1 MAQRDSAGGT
11 DGTTAGSGDI
21 ARSLELLWGTGD
33 RPARGPRPALTLDRI
48 VTAAVEI
55 ADAEGLAAL
64 SMRRLATDL
73 GTGTMSLYRYVP
85 GKAEL
90 LDLML
95 DHVLGE
101 SPAVPDGTAGDEP
114 ADWRAALGALA
125 RSYLEQLR
133 RHPWLL
139 KVNQARTVLG
149 PNAVRG
155 LERALGGIRGMG
167 LSDAELISTIITVN
181 SFVEGIAR
189 ARLHTSEASRE
200 TGLSDDDFW
209 ENQRPY
215 LERAMLSGDYPL
227 MAALSDDAFD
237 YGTDHF
243 AFGLQRLIDGF
254 EVLVERRSGK
264 RRSAE

>member
-1 MAQRDSAGGT
+1 MAQRDAAGGT
-11 DGTTAGSGDI
+11 DGTTAGSGDV
-21 ARSLELLWGTGD
+21 ARSLELLWGAGD

-48 VTAAVEI
+48 ITAAVGI
-55 ADAEGLAAL
+55 ADAEGLTAL

-101 SPAVPDGTAGDEP
+101 PPADDGTTDGEP
-114 ADWRAALGALA
+114 ADWRAALGAMA
-125 RSYLEQLR
+125 HAHLEQLR

-149 PNAVRG
+149 PNALRG
-155 LERALGGIRGMG
+155 LERSLAGIRGMG
-167 LSDAELISTIITVN
+167 LPDTELISTIITVN
-181 SFVEGIAR
+181 SFVEGVAR
-189 ARLHTSEASRE
+189 TRLHISEAARE
-200 TGLSDDDFW
+200 TGVSDDDFW
-209 ENQRPY
+209 EHQRPY

-227 MAALSDDAFD
+227 MAALSEDAFGQ
-237 YGTDHF
+237 GTDHF
-243 AFGLQRLIDGF
+243 AFGLRRLIDGF
-254 EVLVERRSGK
+254 EALVRRRAGG
-264 RRSAE
+264 

>member
-1 MAQRDSAGGT
+1 MTKSVSAGGA
-11 DGTTAGSGDI
+11 DGTATGSGDI

-33 RPARGPRPALTLDRI
+33 RPSRGPKPALTLGRI
-48 VTAAVEI
+48 VTAAVAI
-55 ADAEGLAAL
+55 ADTEGLAAL
-64 SMRRLATDL
+64 SMRRLSTDL

-101 SPAVPDGTAGDEP
+101 PLDAAPADEP
-114 ADWRAALGALA
+114 ADWRAALGTMA
-125 RSYLEQLR
+125 RTYLEQLD

-139 KVNQARTVLG
+139 KINQARTVLG
-149 PNAVRG
+149 PSALRG
-155 LERALGGIRGMG
+155 LERALAGIRGMG
-167 LSDAELISTIITVN
+167 LADRELISTIITVN

-189 ARLHTSEASRE
+189 TRLQAVEAVQQ
-200 TGLSDDDFW
+200 TGLGDDAFW

-215 LERAMLSGDYPL
+215 LERAMASGDYPL
-227 MAALSDDAFD
+227 MAALAEDAFGYD
-237 YGTDHF
+237 VDHF

-254 EVLVERRSGK
+254 EVLVEQR
-264 RRSAE
+264 AQQ